1 MSSFRFAS
9 HLTTIASL
17 SAVAVAIG
25 GCSSNASD
33 SAPDPIATT
42 SEDLYGLGSL
52 ATKWTN
58 GVVPVCF
65 QSLTD
70 HAALQAQIPGI
81 LARTWTAAAKITFT
95 GFGTCPSSGNYVTI
109 VFSTQSNFRGN
120 TSSLGQG
127 NPTVTLISD
136 DTSPGLAHFQY
147 EVIHELGHALGFA
160 HEMQRPDN
168 WNNGVA
174 TQCGVSPSN
183 SDYPNYAAA
192 PGGIY
197 LTATYDSASI
207 MNYCDPN
214 GNQTT
219 FLSLG
224 DVQGVKQA
232 YGDSG
237 LPVVTSVSPSSGP
250 YSGGTTITIT
260 GSNFNT
266 AGGTSVYFNTYPA
279 EAVSCPTSSTCYAT
293 TPRSVPGVVNVQVA
307 VAGVGSSLD
316 TCVPVGPGAPSG
328 CSLPVTQDQFTF
340 TSACVPFT
348 EAEACGVT
356 ISGQTYEQNC
366 GSMSDGCGGTV
377 SCGTCSAGYYC
388 STSAGFNAC
397 EIEPLCPT
405 PCPSG
410 TICEAP
416 NGYPGT
422 CVVNHRCMAGQKYC
436 NGKCIPQSSICP

>member
-1 MSSFRFAS
+1 MRTI
-9 HLTTIASL
+9 HLAARLTPLATL
-17 SAVAVAIG
+17 SAIALAFG
-25 GCSSNASD
+25 GCSSA
-33 SAPDPIATT
+33 SAPDPTATT

-70 HAALQAQIPGI
+70 HASLQQQIPGI
-81 LARTWTAAAKITFT
+81 LARTWSAAANITFT
-95 GFGTCPSSGNYVTI
+95 GFGACPSSGNFVTI
-109 VFSTQSNFRGN
+109 VFATTSNFRGL

-127 NPTVTLISD
+127 TPTVTLISD

-160 HEMQRPDN
+160 HEMKRPDN
-168 WNNGVA
+168 WDGGVA
-174 TQCGVSPSN
+174 YQCGDSPSD
-183 SDYPNYAAA
+183 SDYPQYSSA

-219 FLSLG
+219 QLSLG
-224 DVQGVKQA
+224 DILGVKLA

-237 LPVVTSVSPSSGP
+237 LPVVTSVSPTSGP
-250 YSGGTTITIT
+250 YSGDTVVTVNGI
-260 GSNFNT
+260 NFDT
-266 AGGTSVYFNTYPA
+266 AGRTSVYFGTYA
-279 EAVSCPTSSTCYAT
+279 AQAVTCPTTTTCYAT
-293 TPRSVPGVVNVQVA
+293 TVRSVPGTVDAQVQ
-307 VAGVGSSLD
+307 VAGVGSSLA
-316 TCVPVGPGAPSG
+316 TCLPAGPGSPMG
-328 CSLPVTQDQFTF
+328 CSLPVAQDKFTF
-340 TSACVPFT
+340 TSVCVPVT
-348 EAEACGVT
+348 EAVACTVD
-356 ISGQTYEQNC
+356 ISGVAYTQSC

-377 SCGTCSAGYYC
+377 SCGTCPASEYC
-388 STSAGFNAC
+388 NTSDGFNAC
-397 EIEPLCPT
+397 EALPLCPT

-422 CVVNHRCMAGQKYC
+422 CVANHRCPVLEKYC
-436 NGKCIPQSSICP
+436 NGKCIAEGAYCP